1 MRVMFDRNKLN
12 EALSQQHGLTVQVII
27 NVP

>member
-1 MRVMFDRNKLN
+1 MCVIFDRNKLN
-12 EALSQQHGLTVQVII
+12 EALSRQHGLTVRAII